1 FNNFHVMAQWF
12 KFCYRLFY
20 LKLFR
25 KNNCTSILADC
36 SNLSRGFWQKI
47 QAARPLAARRGFASQ
62 IHPARKRPKQ
72 KPGRAPAFIFAGPAG
87 KNILIKNFY
96 LLSLK
101 HSSPQPAVLAAAS
114 LEAAPLEAASPDDA
128 SLEAASLDDASPE
141 DASLPATA
149 SGHPPARR

>member
-1 FNNFHVMAQWF
+1 
-12 KFCYRLFY
+12 Y

-62 IHPARKRPKQ
+62 IHPACKRPKQ

-96 LLSLK
+96 LLNLK

-114 LEAAPLEAASPDDA
+114 LEAASLEAAPLEAASPDDA
-128 SLEAASLDDASPE
+128 SPE
-141 DASLPATA
+141 DA
-149 SGHPPARR
+149 